1 MTGKK
6 PEAGSTYHD
15 WYVYGAGLLTASGVE
30 DAANDARL
38 LLEYAAQI
46 DHSYYY
52 LHMHEP
58 MQAEASEVYADL
70 LLHRAEREPLQYLT
84 GEAPFCGLLFHVTP
98 AVLIPRQDT
107 EILVEEAAKRLRPGM
122 RLLDLCTGSGCV
134 LLSLMNRIEVNGTGS
149 DLSAEALAVAEE
161 NAGRLHT
168 AASWIQSD
176 LFSRI
181 PGRFDMIVSNPPYIA
196 SDVIDGMQEEVARHE
211 PRLALD
217 GGADGLDLLERIIQE
232 APAHLHGGGWL
243 LTEIGFDQGDAV
255 REYMLACGYEETE
268 VIKDLEQRDR
278 VVAGRRPD
286 TCTSHSK
293 N

>member
-6 PEAGSTYHD
+6 PEAGSSFWD
-15 WYVYGAGLLTASGVE
+15 WYVYGAGLLTASGVD

-38 LLEYAAQI
+38 LLEYAAHI
-46 DHSYYY
+46 DRSYYY

-58 MQAEASEVYADL
+58 LQAEAAEVYADL
-70 LLHRAEREPLQYLT
+70 LHHRAEREPLQYLT

-107 EILVEEAAKRLRPGM
+107 EILVEEAAKRLHPGM

-134 LLSLMNRIEVNGTGS
+134 LLSLMNRIEVSGTGS
-149 DLSAEALAVAEE
+149 DLSSEALAVAEE
-161 NAGRLHT
+161 NAGKLHMS
-168 AASWIQSD
+168 ASWIQSD
-176 LFSRI
+176 LFSHI
-181 PGRFDMIVSNPPYIA
+181 PGQFDMIVSNPPYIA
-196 SDVIDGMQEEVARHE
+196 SGVIDGLQPEVAQHE
-211 PRLALD
+211 PLLALD
-217 GGADGLDLLERIIQE
+217 GGKNGLVLLDRIIRE
-232 APAHLHGGGWL
+232 APAHLHSGGWL

-255 REYMLACGYEETE
+255 RARMLASGYEETE